1 MIVLTAMHTF
11 SLYPPLAAPDLD
23 HINQVDPDLA
33 PIVLDNNVHIPGVDV
48 HADANNHGGNLDDIN
63 IANDD
68 INIAANM
75 NNNVDGANNVILPD
89 NDIEIPGVVDAANGD
104 DAIEIPGAVGTANA
118 DNAIEI
124 PGVGND
130 DAHDA
135 PLTAQMDAAYGERT
149 GTYDLRPR
157 RPRNYDHLFTQH
169 SIKKGLRIFGDEG
182 SAAVIKELKQLHDL
196 KVIVPIDSK
205 AMTREEKSKALQ
217 YLMFLK
223 KKRCGRIKGRGCADG
238 RKQRTYLSK
247 EETSSPTVATESV
260 YLSCVIDADE
270 GRDVAIVDI
279 PGAFLHADMNELIYM
294 RIDGDMA
301 RMLID
306 IDPDTYTQYAN
317 KTENGQLVLYV
328 RLEKALYGTLQAA
341 LLFWEKLSGVLSS
354 WGFVINPYDRCV
366 ANKLIN
372 GSICTILWH
381 VDDLKISHADP
392 NVVSD
397 VIEQLSTEFG
407 SIAPLTVHRGQK
419 HDYLGMELDFSTP
432 KKGPH

>member
-1 MIVLTAMHTF
+1 M
-11 SLYPPLAAPDLD
+11 
-23 HINQVDPDLA
+23 
-33 PIVLDNNVHIPGVDV
+33 DV
-48 HADANNHGGNLDDIN
+48 HADANNRGGNLDDIN

-75 NNNVDGANNVILPD
+75 NNNVDGANVILPD

-130 DAHDA
+130 DAPDA
-135 PLTAQMDAAYGERT
+135 PFTAQMDAAYGERT